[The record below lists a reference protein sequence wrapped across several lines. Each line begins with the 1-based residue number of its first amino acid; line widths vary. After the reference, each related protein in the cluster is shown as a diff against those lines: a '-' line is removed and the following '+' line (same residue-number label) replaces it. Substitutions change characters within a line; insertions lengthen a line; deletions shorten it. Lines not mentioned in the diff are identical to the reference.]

1 MTPSVQNYYID
12 PKKSGAVLR
21 AFIDQRGLSLSTVA
35 TETGIDYDTL
45 RNYLSGKI
53 QKVTIDCLLK
63 ILFVTEHTLDDYF
76 RAYAQLDDTILVYQ
90 QVFVPDK
97 SPDTSEKST
106 AHPVKISDAP
116 LPASGKCHAMEQY
129 IDRLDQSQER
139 MLSRISAQYQDQI
152 SQLKES
158 RAIMR
163 QQYDDEL
170 ALLEKRHDKSVQHLK
185 DQITKLEK
193 RCTRLMTVLI
203 VENILVGGV
212 LFYDALNRNVGWI
225 RSLFHTGDS
234 IFAYFKS

>member
-21 AFIDQRGLSLSTVA
+21 AFVDQLGLSLSTVA

-63 ILFVTEHTLDDYF
+63 ILFVTEHTLEDYF
-76 RAYAQLDDTILVYQ
+76 RAYAKMDDTILMYQ

-97 SPDTSEKST
+97 STDTSEKST
-106 AHPVKISDAP
+106 APVPAP
-116 LPASGKCHAMEQY
+116 HEKCAALEQY
-129 IDRLDQSQER
+129 IDRIERAQEH
-139 MLSRISAQYQDQI
+139 A
-152 SQLKES
+152 LKAVS
-158 RAIMR
+158 KDHIDHIDAI
-163 QQYDDEL
+163 YKKEIEV
-170 ALLEKRHDKSVQHLK
+170 LEKRHEKSVQHLK

-203 VENILVGGV
+203 AENILVGGV
-212 LFYDALNRNVGWI
+212 LFYDAMNRNVGWI
-225 RSLFHTGDS
+225 RSLLHTGDN

>member
-21 AFIDQRGLSLSTVA
+21 AFVDQRGLSLSTVA

-63 ILFVTEHTLDDYF
+63 ILFVTEHTLEDYF
-76 RAYAQLDDTILVYQ
+76 RAYAKMDDTILVYQ

-97 SPDTSEKST
+97 STDTSEKST
-106 AHPVKISDAP
+106 APVPAP
-116 LPASGKCHAMEQY
+116 HEKCAALEQY
-129 IDRLDQSQER
+129 IDRIERAQEHA
-139 MLSRISAQYQDQI
+139 LKAVSKEHIDHIDAIYQN
-152 SQLKES
+152 
-158 RAIMR
+158 
-163 QQYDDEL
+163 EL
-170 ALLEKRHDKSVQHLK
+170 EALEKRHDNSVRHLK

-203 VENILVGGV
+203 VENILVGGI
-212 LFYDALNRNVGWI
+212 LFYDSMNRNVGWI

-234 IFAYFKS
+234 IFACFKS